1 MKTKLYSFLASII
14 FIPVAI
20 LGQFFGRYVGIFLA
34 WFNSAFTFFSMPQF
48 FNSITIGFVSGAFAG
63 WVSAKA
69 VMAMNKNFDFRFAI
83 ALPVILVAFAFFGDI
98 YGYLHKYGNFN
109 LLILNLVR
117 EVSTIALYVITLKDE
132 AKIVS

>member
-63 WVSAKA
+63 WISAKA

-98 YGYLHKYGNFN
+98 YGYLHKYENFN

>member
-63 WVSAKA
+63 WIAAKA

-98 YGYLHKYGNFN
+98 YGYLHKYPNFN

-117 EVSTIALYVITLKDE
+117 EASTIGLYVITLKDE

>member
-98 YGYLHKYGNFN
+98 YGYLHKYENFN